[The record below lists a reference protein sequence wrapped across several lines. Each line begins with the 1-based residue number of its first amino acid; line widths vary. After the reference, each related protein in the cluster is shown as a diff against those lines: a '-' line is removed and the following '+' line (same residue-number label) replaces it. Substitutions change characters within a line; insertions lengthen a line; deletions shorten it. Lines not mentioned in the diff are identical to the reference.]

1 MNSVGVTKHAPA
13 DSPPAAEVQ
22 HFSNAYEL
30 FILLLTILSLA
41 DMVMLVFPW
50 LAPQTQQLLQA
61 YDLIFCAIFL
71 VDFLMRLKRA
81 SSRRRYFF
89 RHGGIFDLL
98 GCVPGF
104 CFFRFSSLFR
114 LCRLS
119 RLVRA
124 VRMLH
129 AQKKD
134 GLWKDVLA
142 NRGQYA
148 GFVTLVLAATVLG
161 VASVLEVQAESKA
174 AGANITSGGDSLW
187 WAIVTITTVG
197 YGDMYPV
204 TPWGRVIGVFVM
216 VAGVGIIGALA
227 SILASVLIP
236 QPKPQEDPGKDLRE
250 VKAELAA
257 VRGELAALR
266 EALSPGEASGTA
278 AGP

>member
-1 MNSVGVTKHAPA
+1 MAKHAQT
-13 DSPPAAEVQ
+13 DDPPASASPREIQ

-50 LAPQTQQLLQA
+50 LAPQTQQLLEA
-61 YDLIFCAIFL
+61 YDLILSFVFL
-71 VDFLMRLKRA
+71 FDFFMRLKRA

-98 GCVPGF
+98 GCVPGLGS
-104 CFFRFSSLFR
+104 FRLAALFR

-124 VRMLH
+124 VRMLRS
-129 AQKKD
+129 QKKD

-148 GFVTLVLAATVLG
+148 GFITLVLAGTVLA
-161 VASVLEVQAESKA
+161 VASVLVVQAESKA
-174 AGANITSGGDSLW
+174 ADANILTGGDGLW

-216 VAGVGIIGALA
+216 AAGVGIIGALA

-236 QPKPQEDPGKDLRE
+236 QPKPAADPGGELRAVKD
-250 VKAELAA
+250 ELAA

-266 EALSPGEASGTA
+266 EALSAGEAGGAPA
-278 AGP
+278 AP

>member
-1 MNSVGVTKHAPA
+1 MAKHAQTDA
-13 DSPPAAEVQ
+13 PPAAATPREIQ

-30 FILLLTILSLA
+30 FILLMTVLSLA
-41 DMVMLVFPW
+41 DMLMLVFPW
-50 LAPQTQQLLQA
+50 LAPQTRQLLQV
-61 YDLIFCAIFL
+61 YDLLFCVLFL
-71 VDFLMRLKRA
+71 FDFAGRLKRA

-98 GCVPGF
+98 GCVPGLGG
-104 CFFRFSSLFR
+104 FRLAALFR

-124 VRMLH
+124 IRMLRK
-129 AQKKD
+129 QKSE

-148 GFVTLVLAATVLG
+148 GFITLVLAATVLG
-161 VASVLEVQAESKA
+161 VASVLIVQAESHA
-174 AGANITSGGDSLW
+174 ADANITTGGDGLW

-197 YGDMYPV
+197 YGDYYPV

-216 VAGVGIIGALA
+216 FAGVGIIGALA

-236 QPKPQEDPGKDLRE
+236 QPKPAADAGEDLRA
-250 VKAELAA
+250 VKDELAA
-257 VRGELAALR
+257 VRDELAALR
-266 EALSPGEASGTA
+266 ESLA
-278 AGP
+278 AGAPGAPAAER

>member
-1 MNSVGVTKHAPA
+1 MAKHAQNGAPT
-13 DSPPAAEVQ
+13 AAATPREIQ

-30 FILLLTILSLA
+30 FILLMTILSLA

-50 LAPQTQQLLQA
+50 LAPQTQQLLQV
-61 YDLIFCAIFL
+61 YDLMFCVLFL
-71 VDFLMRLKRA
+71 FDFALRLKRA

-104 CFFRFSSLFR
+104 GFFRFAALFR

-124 VRMLH
+124 ISMLRT
-129 AQKKD
+129 QKKQ

-161 VASVLEVQAESKA
+161 VASVLVVQAES
-174 AGANITSGGDSLW
+174 GSPDANITTGGDGLW

-197 YGDMYPV
+197 YGDFYPV
-204 TPWGRVIGVFVM
+204 TAYGRIVGVFVM
-216 VAGVGIIGALA
+216 AAGVGIIGALA

-236 QPKPQEDPGKDLRE
+236 QPKPAADPGDELRA
-250 VKAELAA
+250 VRDELAA

-266 EALSPGEASGTA
+266 ESLQPGEAGAA
-278 AGP
+278 AGR